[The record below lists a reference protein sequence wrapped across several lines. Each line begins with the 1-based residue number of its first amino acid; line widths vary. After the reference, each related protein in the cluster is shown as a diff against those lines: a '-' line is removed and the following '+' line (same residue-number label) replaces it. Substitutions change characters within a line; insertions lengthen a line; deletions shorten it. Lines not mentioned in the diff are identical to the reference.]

1 MLWELAYN
9 SWSTLVS
16 RICRFIIACFTC
28 FRAHTTETH
37 KYIKVCVA
45 DTLSDQQHREI
56 DVFGSSVILKKC
68 GFDLCVASLCISV
81 VWRLLF
87 PSLKP
92 WRHPAETPSHLCN
105 GSGGQVQRSQESRL
119 VSRHFLSGK
128 KTEITILLRFDS
140 LTCKKIHSMR
150 KPATFSDN
158 HFPCCNCRFQYC
170 RLEILQIS

>member
-56 DVFGSSVILKKC
+56 GVSGSSGILKRC
-68 GFDLCVASLCISV
+68 RFDLCVASLCISV
-81 VWRLLF
+81 RFTLHWF
-87 PSLKP
+87 PSLLQ
-92 WRHPAETPSHLCN
+92 WHHPAETPSHLSY

-140 LTCKKIHSMR
+140 LTCKKIDSMR
-150 KPATFSDN
+150 KLATFSDN
-158 HFPCCNCRFQYC
+158 H
-170 RLEILQIS
+170 LLLLQL